1 MVAVV
6 AARQAGL
13 RRVLVF
19 RIQDRRKPLR
29 SFALAVMKDGSAIS
43 SDPEEDGVD
52 FDLRSAPGFPRL
64 EMSYSQ
70 RDLGPRIPQIEASSS
85 RSNLRFDC
93 LQPPDDEFD
102 CEHRRAFG
110 RLVAREAVLD
120 EELWMA
126 AWLRAES
133 YWEERSDVRV
143 TDQHPTES
151 YHLQN
156 HKRQFT
162 VQEFNSLKK
171 RCSRNQDEKCVCIVV
186 VRKHEENIKH
196 AVMKSIFG
204 TLDLSIRHFLCG
216 ETIPGERMKPP
227 ASSNLS
233 QTERPRYAYIANL
246 CVAKHARRQGIA
258 TNMLSL
264 AIEVATSYGT
274 NQIFVDVDR
283 DNIGAQKLYEQI
295 GFQMVEQAGP
305 HSPADKNY
313 LLCLK
318 I

>member
-1 MVAVV
+1 MVPALSAQRDVDPLC
-6 AARQAGL
+6 RPL
-13 RRVLVF
+13 SW
-19 RIQDRRKPLR
+19 RKNW
-29 SFALAVMKDGSAIS
+29 SAKS

-64 EMSYSQ
+64 EMSCSQ

-85 RSNLRFDC
+85 RSNLRFDH
-93 LQPPDDEFD
+93 LQPPVDEFD

-110 RLVAREAVLD
+110 RFVAREAVLD

-143 TDQHPTES
+143 TDQHPTVS
-151 YHLQN
+151 YHLRN

-171 RCSRNQDEKCVCIVV
+171 RCSRKQDEKCVCIVV
-186 VRKHEENIKH
+186 VWKHEENIKCT
-196 AVMKSIFG
+196 VMKSIVG
-204 TLDLSIRHFLCG
+204 TLDLNIWHLLCG
-216 ETIPGERMKPP
+216 ETIPGQERMKPP
-227 ASSNLS
+227 ASSNLH

-264 AIEVATSYGT
+264 AIEVAASYGT
-274 NQIFVDVDR
+274 NQIFVDVHR

-305 HSPADKNY
+305 HLLADKNY